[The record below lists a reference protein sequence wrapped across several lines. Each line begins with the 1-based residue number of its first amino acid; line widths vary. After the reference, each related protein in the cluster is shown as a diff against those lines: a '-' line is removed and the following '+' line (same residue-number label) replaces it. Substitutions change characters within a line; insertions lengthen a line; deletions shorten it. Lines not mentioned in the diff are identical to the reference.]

1 VTGIQDWLVQL
12 GLEKYASVFSE
23 HEITLEILPH
33 LTEPDVDRLA
43 LPTGPRRRLMVA
55 IQELAAEI
63 RARTSVE
70 APEAPVTQPADAEG
84 AERRQLTVMFCD
96 LVGSTALSQR
106 LDPEELRE
114 LMQAYR
120 KASGDVVARYKG
132 YVAQYLGDGLMV
144 YFGWPSAHED
154 DAERS
159 VRAALEIVQAVEGV
173 RAQPPL
179 AVRIGVATGTV
190 VEGEDSQADNAEAKL
205 ALGETPNLAARL
217 QGLAGPNEIV
227 IAPATRRLVGAAFE
241 LSDLGAHALKGI
253 AQPVHA
259 WQVHAVQRAQGRFEA
274 AHEGVALTPL
284 VGRQEEVALLLRR
297 WEQAREGEGQVVL
310 IGGEPGIGKS
320 RLTQVLRERIAHEP
334 HTALHYQ
341 CSPYHL
347 NSPLYPITEQL
358 EFAAGFVRED
368 APEQKLN
375 KMEAMLVG
383 SPEERAEAAPL
394 IAALLLL
401 PVERYPPLALSP
413 QKQKEKTLEALAG
426 QLETL
431 CQRQPVLMVF
441 EDVHWIDPTSQEA
454 LDALVP
460 RLQALPIM
468 LVITHRPE
476 YTPHWPEQPHVTRL
490 GLGRLAR
497 RQGTELVTEVA
508 RGRGLPTEVLAQIV
522 VQADGVPLFM
532 EELTKSVLESGL
544 LREASDQYKLQSPL
558 LAPTIPTSLRDSL
571 LARLDR
577 FAPMKHILQIGAC
590 IGREFSYELLAR
602 VSMLPDEQLE
612 EVLRK
617 LTGTGLVYR
626 RGLPPNATYT
636 FKHALVQDAAYDS
649 LLKSKRQ
656 QLHARIAQVL
666 QEHFADRVALAP
678 ELLAHHYTQAGK
690 PAMAIPRW
698 REAGELSVR
707 RVAFREAISH
717 LDQGMQLIGSLP
729 PSPERDDGELGL
741 CTLLGTAWVAL
752 RGFAAPEA
760 WSSFHRALELA
771 KTLNRHEALLPIYFG
786 LASNLVLRGRLAE
799 GLDWVNEMLASA
811 EATGDRDLS
820 IMGHR
825 SACTTYFWLGDFSRS
840 REHGHRV
847 LELYNE
853 DAHRHLA
860 DLTNVDPRTVVEIYL
875 SIGTWILGYP
885 DQALQLREAMDTH
898 ARRRQHP
905 FDIGY
910 ALTFGGQV
918 WDLCREPEALLASVE
933 ESDRLGRAHSLPF
946 ISEVLAQMLR
956 GIAYLR
962 AGRLEECIPQLRGAL
977 DKWTAGGALL
987 WMPYLRAVLAE
998 GLALRG
1004 DLEGG
1009 LTLVEESLNQI
1020 SRPGWEERSHQAE
1033 VLRLKG
1039 WMLQERGERAAAEES
1054 YLASLDVAREQQAK
1068 SWELRTAT
1076 SLARLWRSQGKRQ
1089 EARELL
1095 TSVHGWFTE
1104 GFATRDLI
1112 EAKALLDEIS

>member
-1 VTGIQDWLVQL
+1 VTGIQEWLTQL
-12 GLEKYASVFSE
+12 GLEKYAPVFE
-23 HEITLEILPH
+23 AHEITVEVLPH
-33 LTEPDVDRLA
+33 LTEPDIDRLA
-43 LPTGPRRRLMVA
+43 LPTGPRRRLMIA
-55 IQELAAEI
+55 IDQLAEEI
-63 RARTSVE
+63 RARTLVE
-70 APEAPVTQPADAEG
+70 GAETSATRSAESEG
-84 AERRQLTVMFCD
+84 AERRQLTILFCD

-120 KASGDVVARYKG
+120 AVCGDAVARYQG

-144 YFGWPSAHED
+144 YFGWPTAHED

-159 VRAALEIVQAVEGV
+159 VRAALEIVHAVREV
-173 RAQPPL
+173 KAQPPL

-190 VEGEDSQADNAEAKL
+190 VVGEDARAENAEAKL

-227 IAPATRRLVGAAFE
+227 IAPATRRLVGGQFE
-241 LSDLGAHALKGI
+241 LIDLGAHELKGI
-253 AQPVHA
+253 AQPVRA
-259 WQVHAVQRAQGRFEA
+259 WRVQAVHRSQGRFEA

-284 VGRQEEVALLLRR
+284 VGREEEVALLLRR
-297 WEQAREGEGQVVL
+297 WQQARDGEGQVAL

-320 RLTQVLRERIAHEP
+320 RLARVLQERIEDEP
-334 HTALHYQ
+334 HTTLHYQ

-347 NSPLYPITEQL
+347 NSPLYPILEQL

-368 APEQKLN
+368 APEQKLE

-394 IAALLLL
+394 IAGLLSL
-401 PVERYPPLALSP
+401 PVERYAPLALSP
-413 QKQKEKTLEALAG
+413 QKRKEKTLEALAG

-431 CQRQPVLMVF
+431 SRQRPVLIVF

-460 RLQALPIM
+460 RLQERAIM
-468 LVITHRPE
+468 LVVTYRPE
-476 YTPHWPEQPHVTRL
+476 YMPHWADQPHVSVL
-490 GLGRLAR
+490 GLARLAR
-497 RQGTELVTEVA
+497 RQGAELATQVA
-508 RGRGLPTEVLAQIV
+508 RGRPLPAAVLAQIV
-522 VQADGVPLFM
+522 VQTDGVPLFV

-544 LREASDQYKLQSPL
+544 LPEAGDKARLQSPA
-558 LAPTIPTSLRDSL
+558 LAATIPTSLRDSL

-577 FAPMKHILQIGAC
+577 FAPIKYILQIGAC

-602 VSMLPDEQLE
+602 VSALSGEQLE
-612 EVLRK
+612 DALRK
-617 LTGTGLVYR
+617 LTATGLVYR
-626 RGLPPNATYT
+626 RGIPPSATYT

-666 QEHFADRVALAP
+666 EEHFADRVAVAP
-678 ELLAHHYTQAGK
+678 ELLAHHYTQAGN

-698 REAGELSVR
+698 REAGDLSAR

-717 LDQGMQLIGSLP
+717 LDQGIQLIGSLP
-729 PSPERDDGELGL
+729 PSPERDDKELEL
-741 CTLLGTAWVAL
+741 RTLLGTAWVAL
-752 RGFAAPEA
+752 GGFAASEA

-771 KTLNRHEALLPIYFG
+771 KTLNRHDALLPVYFG
-786 LASNLVLRGRLAE
+786 LCSNLVLRGRLAE

-811 EATGDRDLS
+811 EATGDGDLL
-820 IMGHR
+820 IIGHR
-825 SACTTYFWLGDFSRS
+825 SACTTYFWLGDFNRS
-840 REHGHRV
+840 RGHGNRV
-847 LELYNE
+847 LELYDE
-853 DAHRHLA
+853 DRHRRLA

-885 DQALQLREAMDTH
+885 DRALQLRKAMDAH

-905 FDIGY
+905 FDMGY
-910 ALTFGGQV
+910 ALTFGSQV
-918 WDLCREPEALLASVE
+918 WDFCGEPEALLESVE

-946 ISEVLAQMLR
+946 ISEVLAQILR

-962 AGRLEECIPQLRGAL
+962 AGRVGESIPQLRGAL
-977 DKWTAGGALL
+977 DKWTAGGGLL
-987 WMPYLRAVLAE
+987 WVPYLRAVLAE
-998 GLALRG
+998 GLALSG

-1009 LTLVEESLNQI
+1009 LSLVEESLVQI
-1020 SRPGWEERSHQAE
+1020 FRPGWEERSHLAE

-1039 WMLQERGERAAAEES
+1039 WMLQERGECAVAQES
-1054 YLASLDVAREQQAK
+1054 YLASLEVAREQQAK

-1095 TSVHGWFTE
+1095 ASVHGWFTE
-1104 GFATRDLI
+1104 GFATRDLVG
-1112 EAKALLDEIS
+1112 AKALLDELS